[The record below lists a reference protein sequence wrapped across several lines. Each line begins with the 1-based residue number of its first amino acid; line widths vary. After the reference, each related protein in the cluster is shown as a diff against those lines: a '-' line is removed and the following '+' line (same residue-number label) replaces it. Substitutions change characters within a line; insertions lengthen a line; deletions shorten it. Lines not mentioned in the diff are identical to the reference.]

1 MTDSQLIQDPED
13 IRLTEQHQIQA
24 IMGNP
29 PGWLLQWGI
38 TIFLMTTFCLLA
50 ISWFVRYPDI
60 VPARVT
66 LTTVNPPIR
75 VVAEA
80 SGKLHQ
86 LLVEEAGEVAKGQL
100 VAVLQNTAREEDVIQ
115 LKTFLASLEKLE
127 EPKQFQKVRL
137 PENLSLGSLQ
147 KSYSVFSQNFKDY
160 LFFLKQRAP
169 FQKIDAL
176 EEQIRQTIRLN
187 QSLRRQQGNLEEE
200 LEIAHK
206 NFQRYE
212 KLFRNG
218 AGSEIEMEKAQTNYL
233 QYKRRLEDIGKE
245 IINNNIS
252 IEQMQ
257 VEIADLK
264 QKRRDGHAEKQLN
277 IREDIRR
284 LSSEIGAWEK
294 SFLVK
299 APISGTVSLAKI
311 WSEQQFVKAGEEVMT
326 IVPAEGSG
334 KIIGKAI
341 LPLKGSGKVKEGMRV
356 NIRLDGYPYQEFG
369 ALNGKVHSIAD
380 VPNDKTYQLLIEL
393 PETLSTTYGR
403 RIDFRQEMQGTGNII
418 TEDRRI
424 LTRVFDKIWSILKN
438 K

>member
-1 MTDSQLIQDPED
+1 MADSQLIQKPED
-13 IRLTEQHQIQA
+13 IHLTERHQIQA

-29 PGWLLQWGI
+29 PGWLLHWGI
-38 TIFLMTTFCLLA
+38 TMFLMTTTGLLA

-60 VPARVT
+60 VPTRVT

-80 SGKLHQ
+80 SGKLNQ
-86 LLVEEAGEVAKGQL
+86 LLVKDAEKVAKGQL
-100 VAVLQNTAREEDVIQ
+100 LAVLQNTAKEKDVIR
-115 LKTFLASLEKLE
+115 LKAFLASLEKLN
-127 EPKQFQKVRL
+127 EPKQFQKVRF
-137 PENLSLGSLQ
+137 PKNLSLGSLQ
-147 KSYSVFSQNFKDY
+147 KSYSSFSQNFKDY
-160 LFFLKQRAP
+160 LFFLKKRAP
-169 FQKIDAL
+169 FLKIKAL
-176 EEQIRQTIRLN
+176 EEQIRQTKRLN
-187 QSLRRQQGNLEEE
+187 QSLRRQQGNLEDE

-212 KLFRNG
+212 KLFRQG
-218 AGSEIEMEKAQTNYL
+218 AGSEIEMEKAQTNFL
-233 QYKRRLEDIGKE
+233 QYKRRLEDTGKE

-277 IREDIRR
+277 IREDIHR
-284 LSSEIGAWEK
+284 LKSEIEAWEK

-299 APISGTVSLAKI
+299 APIGGAISMAKI
-311 WSEQQFVKAGEEVMT
+311 WSEQQFVKEGEEVMT

-356 NIRLDGYPYQEFG
+356 NIRLEGYPYQEFG
-369 ALNGKVHSIAD
+369 TLNGRVRSIAD

-393 PETLSTTYGR
+393 PDTLSTTYGR
-403 RIDFRQEMQGTGNII
+403 RIGFRQEMQGTGNII

-424 LTRVFDKIWSILKN
+424 LTRVFEKIWSILKN